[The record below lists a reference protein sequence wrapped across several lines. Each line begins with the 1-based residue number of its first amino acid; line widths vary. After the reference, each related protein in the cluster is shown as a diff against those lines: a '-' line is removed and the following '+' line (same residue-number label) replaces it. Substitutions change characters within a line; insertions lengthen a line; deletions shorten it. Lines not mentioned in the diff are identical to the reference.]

1 MASFTIETNNI
12 YTCASAEN
20 EQSAMVNLIEK
31 IKEQI
36 IQNKLGR
43 FQVLDYSKVPPTP
56 PVLRPT
62 LNSKEIDAAINSIQ
76 PGELILGKST
86 LCSKVMIY
94 MDENQIAWKVAV
106 QNNNQIICVEPCGH
120 KLIVPRENT
129 NADTNKLEEQ
139 IDAIAGL
146 PEHTEISWSGPNIF
160 NKTNS
165 HEYRMI
171 IASVLEGIQSEPV
184 IELDADSLDK
194 IQILNQMSPWKILHI
209 KSNFNNSHVFAVKN
223 ADGNI
228 WIVVTDWAMKNV
240 TCSFL
245 KN

>member
-106 QNNNQIICVEPCGH
+106 QNNNQIICVEPCGP
-120 KLIVPRENT
+120 KG
-129 NADTNKLEEQ
+129 KY
-139 IDAIAGL
+139 
-146 PEHTEISWSGPNIF
+146 
-160 NKTNS
+160 K
-165 HEYRMI
+165 
-171 IASVLEGIQSEPV
+171 
-184 IELDADSLDK
+184 
-194 IQILNQMSPWKILHI
+194 
-209 KSNFNNSHVFAVKN
+209 
-223 ADGNI
+223 
-228 WIVVTDWAMKNV
+228 
-240 TCSFL
+240 C
-245 KN
+245 

>member
-1 MASFTIETNNI
+1 MW
-12 YTCASAEN
+12 
-20 EQSAMVNLIEK
+20 NL
-31 IKEQI
+31 
-36 IQNKLGR
+36 
-43 FQVLDYSKVPPTP
+43 VD
-56 PVLRPT
+56 
-62 LNSKEIDAAINSIQ
+62 
-76 PGELILGKST
+76 
-86 LCSKVMIY
+86 
-94 MDENQIAWKVAV
+94 
-106 QNNNQIICVEPCGH
+106 
-120 KLIVPRENT
+120 PRENT